1 MATFIQKASRQFA
14 NQENFN
20 PNVVRETPV
29 CQRRPLRK
37 GLDFSGMAL
46 SPTKRRKQSHVEES
60 LVPTSLKLA
69 GFKDEVRGPGPAE
82 TEQVGRFDLLLEVFS
97 RLDAKDIVSTVAPV
111 SKLWREV
118 AHSKDLWILA
128 RRHMRL
134 IDQFVVMEKMVERRS
149 KGRMWKCRR
158 LGTGEVSLLRMVD
171 LELTNAGRDDGM
183 PTSFLREAAL
193 LSELKHP
200 NIIRHFGAEI
210 LAKKAV
216 MSTEYVHESW
226 SSWFKRLEVCS
237 QFERVLDVRQ
247 KFKQMLMGLSYVH
260 HQGLIHRNLKPDN
273 LFLDLSGT
281 VKIGDFTT
289 TRTLDIPFQVYTP
302 EDPKERD
309 RSGREM
315 RRLWYRAPELI
326 LRDEI
331 YGPKVDMWS
340 VGCLLVEA
348 ASGKSLF
355 QSDGEIDHLFR
366 VFRVVGTPT
375 VETWPEFVCTKH
387 YSAKFPHYEGFD
399 LSQVARG
406 ACRTSLTTYA
416 DQDSLLR
423 QAGPDRNEILEQLI
437 ATAKTLGVEGM
448 FLVDQLVALPP
459 SKRAGCEAALEASF
473 FGPRPLQERRPSH
486 AVEHWLT
493 GRHHQRPFESPE
505 PRRTPRLDLDD
516 TPPAVRPG
524 LPDELSRASCPP
536 LSIPSSL
543 IASEMVWNIL
553 SMMVEQERSGCLAH
567 RGDLLIDPSQRA
579 TLVDFMVGL
588 SAHISLRDNTV
599 HLAVAVLDNYFT
611 LPDKPSDLAELKV
624 VAATCLKVCDVF
636 AEQSKEYYKQENSV
650 EYCEAAQGQNIQPSQ
665 ILTCEKEFLPKVDFK
680 LQKPTVHWFLQCYLV
695 YARFN
700 AKDLVG
706 RTSSFIADLMLLDF
720 DLIDFMPSLKAQCA
734 LLLAVFLVQELKQRQ
749 QEAAK
754 DGKTSSSDRQPGKPR
769 VGAGLPSLC
778 HWDSHI
784 REAACASNVAVDAWM
799 CLQAVVRALVDKRRE
814 WKNLKLNAVE
824 TKHDKL
830 ARTLAYP
837 ERFRFP
843 TSQLVRYILPNTQ
856 RGLIPE

>member
-1 MATFIQKASRQFA
+1 MVQPHSFHPIFVQ
-14 NQENFN
+14 
-20 PNVVRETPV
+20 
-29 CQRRPLRK
+29 
-37 GLDFSGMAL
+37 GSGN
-46 SPTKRRKQSHVEES
+46 SI
-60 LVPTSLKLA
+60 TSLAIQAAILFCA
-69 GFKDEVRGPGPAE
+69 IIGLTTVQ
-82 TEQVGRFDLLLEVFS
+82 THLLLDANKKIISTIYSNLETARTRYVH
-97 RLDAKDIVSTVAPV
+97 LKAKDIVYG
-111 SKLWREV
+111 KWR
-118 AHSKDLWILA
+118 D
-128 RRHMRL
+128 
-134 IDQFVVMEKMVERRS
+134 VEAD
-149 KGRMWKCRR
+149 
-158 LGTGEVSLLRMVD
+158 EVD
-171 LELTNAGRDDGM
+171 LGKGVVNE
-183 PTSFLREAAL
+183 PFL
-193 LSELKHP
+193 
-200 NIIRHFGAEI
+200 
-210 LAKKAV
+210 
-216 MSTEYVHESW
+216 
-226 SSWFKRLEVCS
+226 
-237 QFERVLDVRQ
+237 
-247 KFKQMLMGLSYVH
+247 
-260 HQGLIHRNLKPDN
+260 
-273 LFLDLSGT
+273 
-281 VKIGDFTT
+281 
-289 TRTLDIPFQVYTP
+289 
-302 EDPKERD
+302 
-309 RSGREM
+309 
-315 RRLWYRAPELI
+315 
-326 LRDEI
+326 
-331 YGPKVDMWS
+331 
-340 VGCLLVEA
+340 
-348 ASGKSLF
+348 
-355 QSDGEIDHLFR
+355 
-366 VFRVVGTPT
+366 
-375 VETWPEFVCTKH
+375 CTKH

-448 FLVDQLVALPP
+448 FLVDRLVALPP
-459 SKRAGCEAALEASF
+459 SKRAGCEAALESSF
-473 FGPRPLQERRPSH
+473 FGPRPLQERRPSL

-493 GRHHQRPFESPE
+493 GRHRPFESPE

-516 TPPAVRPG
+516 TPPAVHPG
-524 LPDELSRASCPP
+524 LPHEL
-536 LSIPSSL
+536 SSL

-553 SMMVEQERSGCLAH
+553 SMMVEQERNGCLAH
-567 RGDLLIDPSQRA
+567 RGYLLIDPSQRA

-588 SAHISLRDNTV
+588 SSHISLRDNTV

-611 LPDKPSDLAELKV
+611 LPDKPSDVAELKV

-650 EYCEAAQGQNIQPSQ
+650 EYCEA
-665 ILTCEKEFLPKVDFK
+665 EFLPKVDFK

-734 LLLAVFLVQELKQRQ
+734 LLLAVFLVQEELKQRQ
-749 QEAAK
+749 QEAAKDSRDCDK

-769 VGAGLPSLC
+769 VGGGLPSLC

-784 REAACASNVAVDAWM
+784 REAACASNLAVDAWM

-814 WKNLKLNAVE
+814 WKNLQLNAVE

>member
-1 MATFIQKASRQFA
+1 
-14 NQENFN
+14 
-20 PNVVRETPV
+20 
-29 CQRRPLRK
+29 
-37 GLDFSGMAL
+37 
-46 SPTKRRKQSHVEES
+46 
-60 LVPTSLKLA
+60 
-69 GFKDEVRGPGPAE
+69 
-82 TEQVGRFDLLLEVFS
+82 
-97 RLDAKDIVSTVAPV
+97 
-111 SKLWREV
+111 
-118 AHSKDLWILA
+118 
-128 RRHMRL
+128 
-134 IDQFVVMEKMVERRS
+134 
-149 KGRMWKCRR
+149 
-158 LGTGEVSLLRMVD
+158 
-171 LELTNAGRDDGM
+171 AGRDDGM

-200 NIIRHFGAEI
+200 NII
-210 LAKKAV
+210 
-216 MSTEYVHESW
+216 
-226 SSWFKRLEVCS
+226 RLEVCS

-281 VKIGDFTT
+281 ARLPEFSRPFYGHPQSQYSNVKIGDFTT

-315 RRLWYRAPELI
+315 RRLWYRA
-326 LRDEI
+326 
-331 YGPKVDMWS
+331 
-340 VGCLLVEA
+340 CLLVEA

-505 PRRTPRLDLDD
+505 PRRTPRVDLDD

-524 LPDELSRASCPP
+524 LP
-536 LSIPSSL
+536 
-543 IASEMVWNIL
+543 VWNIL

-695 YARFN
+695 YA
-700 AKDLVG
+700 
-706 RTSSFIADLMLLDF
+706 
-720 DLIDFMPSLKAQCA
+720 
-734 LLLAVFLVQELKQRQ
+734 
-749 QEAAK
+749 
-754 DGKTSSSDRQPGKPR
+754 
-769 VGAGLPSLC
+769 
-778 HWDSHI
+778 
-784 REAACASNVAVDAWM
+784 
-799 CLQAVVRALVDKRRE
+799 
-814 WKNLKLNAVE
+814 
-824 TKHDKL
+824 
-830 ARTLAYP
+830 
-837 ERFRFP
+837 
-843 TSQLVRYILPNTQ
+843 
-856 RGLIPE
+856 